1 MSEDIHPLVKLLC
14 EDRRYKLDAYQFVRA
29 GLSYA
34 QDVLELGGNSE
45 EFSEPELAAEDEDGD
60 DLDLTS
66 EETADARPL
75 RHVTG
80 QDLCH
85 GLKLFAQEQFG
96 LMAKLVLESWGVH
109 STSDFGEIV
118 YNLIKIG
125 EMTKSPHDRREDF
138 DDVFDFDQ
146 ALVKEFAISKPA

>member
-1 MSEDIHPLVKLLC
+1 MTEEIHPLVKLLC
-14 EDRRYKLDAYQFVRA
+14 EDRRYKLEAYQFVQA
-29 GLSYA
+29 GLEYA
-34 QDVLELGGNSE
+34 QDVLKLGSE
-45 EFSEPELAAEDEDGD
+45 TPAPVKRRE
-60 DLDLTS
+60 
-66 EETADARPL
+66 RPKVL

-85 GLKLFAQEQFG
+85 ALKQFAHAQFG
-96 LMAKLVLESWGVH
+96 LLARQVLATWGIR

-125 EMTKSPHDRREDF
+125 EMTHSDQDRREDF

-146 ALVKEFAISKPA
+146 ALVNGFVIEAKSV